1 MAYFNPYSIG
11 EMRNRILQ
19 MENKNI
25 HEYYIMQAKL
35 RYKLVEEKQ
44 KKDLDALCNEL
55 LNMLKV

>member
-1 MAYFNPYSIG
+1 
-11 EMRNRILQ
+11 